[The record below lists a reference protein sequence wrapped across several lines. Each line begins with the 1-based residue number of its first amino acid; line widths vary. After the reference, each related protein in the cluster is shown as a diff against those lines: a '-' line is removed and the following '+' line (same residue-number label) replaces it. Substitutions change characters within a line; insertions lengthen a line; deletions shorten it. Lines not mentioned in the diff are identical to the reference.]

1 MEDWRIRIESKLDV
15 NNALLA
21 RFVAQ
26 QDEKNREYDQGMKEV
41 ERMKERSNI
50 IAAIGICISGL
61 IAAVVSGLSSK

>member
-1 MEDWRIRIESKLDV
+1 MEDWKIRVESKIDV
-15 NNALLA
+15 TNALLA
-21 RFVAQ
+21 RFVQQ
-26 QDEKNREYDQGMKEV
+26 QDEKNRDYDSALKEV